1 AYEHICMKNNKKAL
15 QYETQA
21 VKLCEE
27 ITATNPHLAANIYGN
42 IGGLY
47 HADKQL
53 EKAKQ
58 YMELAYHTLVESG
71 MEFTNDSV
79 IQICNYANL
88 AANMGEPLKAIKAL
102 KRCAEGVKQYNSEYS
117 SDYANLVW
125 DMGCIY
131 LQMQNTTKAADCFK
145 SALNI
150 YNIVWENEPEL
161 LQTKIEELRKML
173 QALCLDY
180 TALIK

>member
-1 AYEHICMKNNKKAL
+1 MWGNNGDQSAL
-15 QYETQA
+15 GSD
-21 VKLCEE
+21 
-27 ITATNPHLAANIYGN
+27 IYGN

-47 HADKQL
+47 HSENQL
-53 EKAKQ
+53 EKAKY
-58 YMELAYHTLVESG
+58 YMELAYKTLVDSG
-71 MEFTNDSV
+71 MDFTNDAV

-88 AANMGEPLKAIKAL
+88 AANMGEPLNAIRAL
-102 KRCAEGVKQYNSEYS
+102 KRCAEGVKAYNSEYT

-131 LQMQNTTKAADCFK
+131 LQMRDKLQAADCFK

-161 LQTKIEELRKML
+161 IQTKIEELKKIANVL
-173 QALCLDY
+173 KLNCFS
-180 TALIK
+180 